1 MATICSEKNRF
12 DTDANLDQVNAFKPR
27 RVSPLSQV
35 SAYGRRILQRIERRR
50 AQRESRD
57 AFAQLLKLDETLLQ
71 DIGVTRADVERA
83 AKLPL
88 AEDAAK
94 ALYEATGRYRGNR
107 V

>member
-1 MATICSEKNRF
+1 MATICSEQNRL
-12 DTDANLDQVNAFKPR
+12 DIDAHLNRVSTVKPR
-27 RVSPLSQV
+27 RVSPLSLV
-35 SAYGRRILQRIERRR
+35 SVYGGRFLQRIKRRR

-57 AFAQLLKLDETLLQ
+57 AFAHLLKLDDTLLQ
-71 DIGVTRADVERA
+71 DIGVTRAEVERA